1 MIRIAKLPVAAAN
14 SIAHF
19 HQGPSTMN
27 AKVDRFAPRSDADLL
42 RLVQQQP
49 LAWVVSGSVA
59 EDSYRSTLLPILAA
73 TDADGHLVLEGHFA
87 RSNDQYKLL
96 MQNPKAVMLVL
107 GTNGYISPSW
117 MQDKTQAP
125 TWNYASVQ
133 FFVDVEFFEQ
143 PAAIEAHLRELVNTM
158 EKQTP
163 RSAPAAAWKV
173 DDMGARYGSL
183 AQRVIGFRAR
193 VRNVRAKFKL
203 GQDER
208 DDVFADIMIGLSEAG
223 RAELHAWM
231 REFNSGRG

>member
-1 MIRIAKLPVAAAN
+1 
-14 SIAHF
+14 
-19 HQGPSTMN
+19 MN
-27 AKVDRFAPRSDADLL
+27 ARVDRFAPRSDADLL

-59 EDSYRSTLLPILAA
+59 EDNFRSTLLPILAE
-73 TDADGHLVLEGHFA
+73 TDAEGRIARLVGHFA

-96 MQNPKAVMLVL
+96 MQDPKAVMLVL

-143 PAAIEAHLRELVNTM
+143 PAAIEAHLRELVDTM
-158 EKQTP
+158 EKKAP
-163 RSAPAAAWKV
+163 RAASTSAWKV
-173 DDMGARYGSL
+173 DDMGARYASL
-183 AQRVIGFRAR
+183 SQRVIGFRAT

-208 DDVFADIMIGLSEAG
+208 DDVFADIMTGLSQAG
-223 RAELHAWM
+223 RAELHTWM
-231 REFNSGRG
+231 REFNPGRG